1 MVQTPTRRVGEDRI
15 FTIPNVV
22 STARLALV
30 PVFVWL
36 LAEPGRRDWFAAAVL
51 LAALGFTDG
60 LDGQLARRLRQVTNL
75 GKVLDTVADRVLLG
89 AAVIGTLAVGA
100 VPVGV
105 AAAAIAREG
114 LVATMAVV
122 LVLAGAG
129 RVDVVRLGKAGT
141 FGLMCAFPLFLAGS
155 STVGWHHIATV
166 LAWFATIPGLVLA
179 WASLAVY
186 APKARDALANRRGG
200 AGESSGGSAGEPA
213 AKPTGGLP
221 AGGAG
226 GPVAG
231 PAGGTASGGAGSPPA
246 RA

>member
-1 MVQTPTRRVGEDRI
+1 
-15 FTIPNVV
+15 
-22 STARLALV
+22 
-30 PVFVWL
+30 
-36 LAEPGRRDWFAAAVL
+36 
-51 LAALGFTDG
+51 
-60 LDGQLARRLRQVTNL
+60 
-75 GKVLDTVADRVLLG
+75 
-89 AAVIGTLAVGA
+89 
-100 VPVGV
+100 
-105 AAAAIAREG
+105 
-114 LVATMAVV
+114 
-122 LVLAGAG
+122 
-129 RVDVVRLGKAGT
+129 VVRLGKAGT

-166 LAWFATIPGLVLA
+166 LAWFAAIPGLVLA

-213 AKPTGGLP
+213 AKPTGGPPAGGAGGPP

-231 PAGGTASGGAGSPPA
+231 PAGGTASGSAGSPPA